1 MRGWESAKDIEAL
14 KQATVSMGIAHKV
27 ILKSLVLGINCAAL
41 SAPMAE
47 SLPTAPN
54 WLELD
59 FTDPGTI
66 STNAAATHTFSVP
79 FNYVPGATLLQVDLR
94 AESSTGE
101 ASDLLNA
108 NGNGLA
114 VAGGD
119 NTRFDT
125 GEKLQFT
132 FTLKDNEGNAVSG
145 YGIRIYQVGYSH
157 MAHSTGKSIDFSGGN
172 GNIQVTTSGLAEALT
187 SLESPYPLHRHQELV
202 LTSQGSDEPFQ
213 LRSLG
218 LTVVPHLVPDATEP
232 SDRFIYEGLEFS
244 SRGALVNADNTQTVR
259 TSSAT
264 GSFWGGYNAGSG
276 SIQAESN
283 QLNVP
288 SSANL
293 VGSYA
298 YSIFSSETASIDLSG
313 HEATFKIQAT
323 RVSNNQKLRW
333 MVRNGAGHWFLSDET
348 WEPTLTTYNDERHLT
363 AFPVSRN
370 AWQAIENNT
379 AINQLGNRSV
389 PLALGANATP
399 DLSQVTGFGIYI
411 SGSDGNAPLTINGF
425 RLSEYEALIYYH
437 PGKAS
442 HWFNGPNNLRVGMSD
457 MSGAS
462 FNEMYWNTPRNAI
475 AAMNGRQ
482 CQYAFR
488 SFYHDG
494 KWNPTQAG
502 HDEFYGMPTPIATTD
517 SSVGGGLR
525 YEWGPTPIANWH
537 GDGQFDVAENEDLTQ
552 GHPYRDRA
560 GWEDRHFQDD
570 DGLEESNLTQAIEVI
585 SDFDQGGFVED
596 VSSLTAEPVLALRIN
611 LYQDFA
617 RLGHNT
623 LQFNENAIAYDR
635 QRTPESAHNLISG
648 AWAVADLSSIL
659 PGSQPST
666 ATDMTRI
673 PYRWADRLDVLEAN
687 FRYLWNYN
695 PDSGTWT
702 IHDLVVNGGE
712 SVEAPSNSPFSI
724 VADSGDPNDADNCQA
739 VALYFPPWSELNQY
753 PIVGIDRKTGTR
765 VYRENRVL
773 STTASAA
780 QATKGGWRGPENDIS
795 SEFTKRIIGVDY
807 VGILSPDHTPEGVYE
822 RLRQEI
828 FWIFGTPEDLVNSI
842 PDIESHFTRLPMAL
856 PGPAHL
862 KAMPGSN
869 GFTNGSVD
877 VPANQGLRWWPAI
890 GAESYHVYLGTD
902 QTVVASANTGSDSF
916 LGTTTTNRFPDVTLE
931 SHTTYFWR
939 VDTLNAA
946 GLTVGDVW
954 KFTTSEAVF
963 YDPEISLTFNLGDG
977 ARSEGIGTPSN
988 TIIMDNVLIGNG
1000 PHEVHL
1006 TITGYAGNAA
1016 ANIHKVPNGITANG
1030 LAVVAGN
1037 PRDIEVGEGLR
1048 FDLEMFRAGEPVSSA
1063 DFKVTNFTF
1072 TGRRDNNQRDYSITS
1087 PTGETLTEETNFDP
1101 DDYQVDTPK
1110 RAFSPGTGIDF
1121 NWNRIGTG
1129 GAIMALD
1136 TLTLQISNVI
1146 DQETKFTSNGTPY
1159 RFLDQYYP
1167 GLATDA
1173 DYTAADLADSDGDGY
1188 SAWEE
1193 YLAGTNPTDA
1203 NSSLTIRHIEKS
1215 GRPGQLLLSWS
1226 SVSGKSYSIY
1236 LSHTLTEADWT
1247 LVDSGIV
1254 ASATETERVVTIDG
1268 YPRFLRIA
1276 VE

>member
-1 MRGWESAKDIEAL
+1 ML
-14 KQATVSMGIAHKV
+14 KA
-27 ILKSLVLGINCAAL
+27 LVLGYCAVQ
-41 SAPMAE
+41 SASVAQP
-47 SLPTAPN
+47 LPQAPN
-54 WLELD
+54 WLQLD
-59 FTDPGTI
+59 FTDAGKI
-66 STNAAATHTFSVP
+66 STTAAATHAFSVP
-79 FNYVPGATLLQVDLR
+79 LNYVPGATLLQVDVI
-94 AESSTGE
+94 AESPTGE

-125 GEKLQFT
+125 GEKLKFT
-132 FTLKDNEGNAVSG
+132 FTLKDNTGNEVPG
-145 YGIRIYQVGYSH
+145 YGIRIYQIGYAH
-157 MAHSTGKSIDFSGGN
+157 MAYSAGKSINFSGGS
-172 GNIQVTTSGLAEALT
+172 GAMRVTTSGPNEALS
-187 SLESPYPLHRHQELV
+187 SLESPYSLHRQQELG
-202 LTSQGSDEPFQ
+202 LTSQGHDEPFQ
-213 LRSLG
+213 IQSLG
-218 LTVVPHLVPDATEP
+218 LTVAPLLVPHAAEP
-232 SDRFIYEGLEFS
+232 SDTFIYDGLEFS
-244 SRGALVNADNTQTVR
+244 SSGALADADNTQTVR

-264 GSFWGGYNAGSG
+264 DSSWGAYNAGSG
-276 SIQAESN
+276 SIQAEPDG
-283 QLNVP
+283 LDFP
-288 SSANL
+288 SSANV
-293 VGSYA
+293 VGSYV
-298 YSIFSSETASIDLSG
+298 YSIFSGEIVSIDLSG

-323 RVSNNQKLRW
+323 RVSDNQKLRW
-333 MVRNGAGHWFLSDET
+333 MVRNGAGDWFLSDET
-348 WEPTLTTYNDERHLT
+348 WEPTLTTYSDERHLT

-370 AWQAIENNT
+370 TWQAIENNT
-379 AINQLGNRSV
+379 PINQLGNRSV
-389 PLALGANATP
+389 PLVLGADAIP
-399 DLSQVTGFGIYI
+399 DLTQVTGFGIYI

-442 HWFNGPNNLRVGMSD
+442 HWFNGPDNLRVGMSD

-462 FNEMYWNTPRNAI
+462 FNEMYWNTDRNAI

-488 SFYHDG
+488 SFYHSG

-502 HDEFYGMPTPIATTD
+502 HDEFYGMPTPIATTV
-517 SSVGGGLR
+517 SSVSRGLR
-525 YEWGPTPIANWH
+525 YEWGPTPLANWH
-537 GDGQFDVAENEDLTQ
+537 GDGQFDAAENEDLTQ
-552 GHPYRDRA
+552 GHPYRDPS
-560 GWEDRHFQDD
+560 GWRDRDFKDD
-570 DGLEESNLTQAIEVI
+570 DGLDESHLTQAIEVI

-596 VSSLTAEPVLALRIN
+596 VSSLTDEPVLALRLN

-635 QRTPESAHNLISG
+635 QRTPESAQNIITGS
-648 AWAVADLSSIL
+648 WAVADLSSIL

-687 FRYLWNYN
+687 FRYLWNYD
-695 PDSGTWT
+695 PDSQTWD
-702 IHDLVVNGGE
+702 IHDLVANGGE

-724 VADSGDPNDADNCQA
+724 VADSENPNDADNCQA
-739 VALYFPPWSELNQY
+739 VALYFPAWSELNQY
-753 PIVGIDRKTGTR
+753 PIVGIDRESGTT

-807 VGILSPDHTPEGVYE
+807 VGILSPDHTPEDVYE

-842 PDIESHFTRLPMAL
+842 PDIESHFTSLPLAL

-862 KAMPGSN
+862 KAMPGSDD
-869 GFTNGSVD
+869 FTNGSVD
-877 VPANQGLRWWPAI
+877 VPTNQGLRWWPAV
-890 GAESYHVYLGTD
+890 GAEYYHVYVGTD
-902 QTVVASANTGSDSF
+902 QTAVASANTGSDSF
-916 LGTTTTNRFPDVTLE
+916 LGTTTTNRFQNEILE
-931 SHTTYFWR
+931 SHSTYFWR
-939 VDTLNAA
+939 VDALNAA

-954 KFTTSEAVF
+954 TFTTSEAVF
-963 YDPEISLTFNLGDG
+963 YDLEISLTFNLGDG
-977 ARSEGIGTPSN
+977 ARSDGIGTTSN

-1006 TITGYAGNAA
+1006 TITGFAGNAT
-1016 ANIHKVPNGITANG
+1016 ANIQRVPIGITANG
-1030 LAVVAGN
+1030 LTVVAGN
-1037 PRDIEVGEGLR
+1037 ARDIEVGEGLR
-1048 FDLEMFRAGEPVSSA
+1048 FDLKMFRDGEPVYSA

-1072 TGRRDNNQRDYSITS
+1072 TGRRDNDQRDYSITS
-1087 PTGETLTEETNFDP
+1087 ATGEILAEETNFDP
-1101 DDYQVDTPK
+1101 DNYQVDTPK
-1110 RAFSPGTGIDF
+1110 QTFTPGAGNDFS
-1121 NWNRIGTG
+1121 WNRIGTG

-1146 DQETKFTSNGTPY
+1146 DHGAEFTSNGTPY
-1159 RFLDQYYP
+1159 PFLDRFYP
-1167 GLATDA
+1167 GLTTDA

-1193 YLAGTNPTDA
+1193 HLAGTNPTDA
-1203 NSSLTIRHIEKS
+1203 NSSLSIRRIVKS
-1215 GRPGQLLLSWS
+1215 GSPGQLQLGWS

-1236 LSHTLTEADWT
+1236 VSDTLTENNWT
-1247 LVDSGIV
+1247 LVESGIV
-1254 ASATETERVVTIDG
+1254 ASATETERVVSIDG